1 MSIDRFLDTHRSW
14 EDWAGMLLGLL
25 ITLSPW
31 MTGEAN
37 NGLGAHTD
45 QGLALLNAVCVGI
58 LVFGFAQLE
67 YIALRRWEEACEIAL
82 GFWLLIS
89 PYIFGYAAGGTLRL
103 WHTSLGG
110 AVILLG
116 ILKLWQDW
124 DLSDE
129 ELARH
134 GQ

>member
-25 ITLSPW
+25 ITLSSW

-89 PYIFGYAAGGTLRL
+89 PHIFGYAAGGTLRL

>member
-25 ITLSPW
+25 IVLSPW

-45 QGLALLNAVCVGI
+45 QRMVLLNAVCVGI

-67 YIALRRWEEACEIAL
+67 YIALRRWEEVCEIAL
-82 GFWLLIS
+82 GFWLLAS
-89 PYIFGYAAGGTLRL
+89 PHIFGYAAGGTLRL

-110 AVILLG
+110 LVILLG

>member
-1 MSIDRFLDTHRSW
+1 MSLDRFFETHRSW
-14 EDWAGMLLGLL
+14 EDWFGMLLGLL

-31 MTGEAN
+31 ITGQAN
-37 NGLGAHTD
+37 NGLGALAD
-45 QGLALLNAVCVGI
+45 QEMAILNAVGIGI

-67 YIALRRWEEACEIAL
+67 YIALRRWEEACEMAL
-82 GFWLLIS
+82 GFWLIAS
-89 PYIFGYAAGGTLRL
+89 PHIFGYSGDGTLRL
-103 WHTSLGG
+103 WHTVLGG
-110 AVILLG
+110 VVILLG

-124 DLSDE
+124 DLSDD

>member
-1 MSIDRFLDTHRSW
+1 MSLDRFFETHRSW
-14 EDWAGMLLGLL
+14 EDWFGMLLGLL

-31 MTGEAN
+31 ITGQAN
-37 NGLGAHTD
+37 NGFGSLTGQEIAI
-45 QGLALLNAVCVGI
+45 LNAVCVGI

-67 YIALRRWEEACEIAL
+67 YVALRRWEEACEMAL
-82 GFWLLIS
+82 GFWMIAS
-89 PYIFGYAAGGTLRL
+89 PHIFGYSGDGTLRL
-103 WHTSLGG
+103 WHTALGG
-110 AVILLG
+110 VVILLG
-116 ILKLWQDW
+116 LLKLWQDW